1 VALLIALSPL
11 KESSKE
17 ISMLWFIFQKPQDVV
32 VMLKQESRHFFRNA
46 QTIKFLC

>member
-11 KESSKE
+11 KKSSNK
-17 ISMLWFIFQKPQDVV
+17 ISIFCSIYLEPQDVV
-32 VMLKQESRHFFRNA
+32 VMLEQESRHFFHNA